1 MLINNAPFWL
11 CISKINNVFT
21 DNAENLDIVI
31 LIYSL
36 LENSDNFSM
45 TSGGLQNYYRDE
57 VNDDANENNAAR
69 IKINNY
75 KTIAGKSFEYKTNLI
90 RSTPNNN
97 NILDAEVIALLKYF
111 SNFWRYPH
119 FSLNNCEIEIDL
131 S

>member
-45 TSGGLQNYYRDE
+45 TSGGL
-57 VNDDANENNAAR
+57 
-69 IKINNY
+69 
-75 KTIAGKSFEYKTNLI
+75 
-90 RSTPNNN
+90 
-97 NILDAEVIALLKYF
+97 
-111 SNFWRYPH
+111 
-119 FSLNNCEIEIDL
+119 
-131 S
+131 